1 MVSGYRCGASH
12 PPDFADV
19 TGEVVSIA
27 AEVMECYGKHVAVQL
42 LLWHRQLFGKTYILN
57 PPRWLSMV
65 PWQLLRGTPR
75 RLDDDSMMTRRVRSE
90 ASRLAGGL
98 MSKKSL
104 EKAQ

>member
-1 MVSGYRCGASH
+1 MISGYRCGASH

-27 AEVMECYGKHVAVQL
+27 AVMECYEKHVVVQL

-65 PWQLLRGTPR
+65 PWQPLRGTPR
-75 RLDDDSMMTRRVRSE
+75 RLDDDSTMTRRVRSE

-104 EKAQ
+104 EKA